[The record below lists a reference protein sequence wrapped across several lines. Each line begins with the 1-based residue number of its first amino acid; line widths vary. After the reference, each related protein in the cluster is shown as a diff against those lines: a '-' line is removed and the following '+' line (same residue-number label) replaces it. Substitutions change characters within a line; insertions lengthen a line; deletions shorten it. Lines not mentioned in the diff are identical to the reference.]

1 LLDQTHVEWRVK
13 VAGWPEGAGL
23 DFLRRLKIS
32 REKAVLDLSDD
43 FPSGKVEGYDNPVL
57 QKRAVMTGSPI
68 NEALLV
74 VLYNDNNRVELEEV
88 LDIGAS

>member
-1 LLDQTHVEWRVK
+1 LLDQTHAEWRVK
-13 VAGWPEGAGL
+13 VAGWPEGVGL
-23 DFLRRLKIS
+23 DFLRRLKTS
-32 REKAVLDLSDD
+32 REKAVLDVSDY
-43 FPSGKVEGYDNPVL
+43 FPRAVVGGCDNPLL

-88 LDIGAS
+88 LDIVAS